1 MLTSYAFAAATVGWM
16 VLVFLFFVAHAPQKT
31 LAEVIRD
38 VEASR

>member
-1 MLTSYAFAAATVGWM
+1 MLTSYALAVATLGWM
-16 VLVFLFFVAHAPQKT
+16 VLVAVFFVAHAPQKT